1 VDGSFRARLGATTA
15 GAGIC
20 VSEAAV
26 ADLTVLDD
34 VVIAHA
40 DQEVRINWRR
50 GPDWSTP
57 DGRTGWWAISPTWE
71 VAIRVEL
78 GAVPLLDWLP
88 FEQYLHDVRGGL
100 RRWEAQLR
108 AIDARAGI
116 CAPLVP
122 VASTR
127 PSLVLVDRLDGDLA
141 ELNERAR
148 RELARY
154 PEPEGCPT
162 PGQWVRLGRLDDD
175 LRWGPL
181 KPSRPWHLVRGW
193 QSDWGT
199 LALRCNNRDRDV
211 NRVVVRGL
219 RNRALRVSDSLPDQD
234 VCRRCSSGEER
245 DSVTGR

>member
-1 VDGSFRARLGATTA
+1 M
-15 GAGIC
+15 
-20 VSEAAV
+20 

-40 DQEVRINWRR
+40 DQEVGVNWRR
-50 GPDWSTP
+50 GPDWTSP
-57 DGRTGWWAISPTWE
+57 EGRAGWWAIAPLFA

-78 GAVPLLDWLP
+78 GAVPLLDWAA
-88 FEQYLHDVRGGL
+88 FEKDLSAVRDGL

-108 AIDARAGI
+108 AIDA
-116 CAPLVP
+116 PVP
-122 VASTR
+122 VPSR
-127 PSLVLVDRLDGDLA
+127 PSLAFSALKGKPDLRIVDRLDGDLA

-154 PEPEGCPT
+154 PAPDGCPA

-193 QSDWGT
+193 QTDWGT
-199 LALRCNNRDRDV
+199 LALRCNNRDREV
-211 NRVVVRGL
+211 NGVVVRGI
-219 RNRALRVSDSLPDQD
+219 RNRALRVSDSQPDQD

-245 DSVTGR
+245 DGL